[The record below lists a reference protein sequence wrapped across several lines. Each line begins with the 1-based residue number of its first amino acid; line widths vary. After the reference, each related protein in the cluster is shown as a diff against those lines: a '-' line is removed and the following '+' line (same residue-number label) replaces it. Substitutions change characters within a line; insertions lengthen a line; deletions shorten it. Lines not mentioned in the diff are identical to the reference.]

1 MASNLEKLKKVA
13 KPQSKEDL
21 AYAAYRR
28 ENGGWLK
35 KSAMLSLAVEQLLR
49 DKGMSKQ
56 VFAEKLGVTPPQVT
70 KLLSGKENLGLKTI
84 ARIEEVLGE
93 EIVSVPLVR
102 RQCFVTLE
110 ISAGMGENIA
120 ALPYGQPSLAY
131 ENTNVHTSWAQLAP
145 AI

>member
-13 KPQSKEDL
+13 RPQSEEDL
-21 AYAAYRR
+21 EYAAYRL
-28 ENGGWLK
+28 ENGAWLK
-35 KSAMLSLAVEQLLR
+35 KSAMVSLAIEQLLR
-49 DKGMSKQ
+49 EKGISKQ
-56 VFAEKLGVTPPQVT
+56 ELAGKLGVTPPQVT

-93 EIVSVPLVR
+93 EIVSVPLAR

-131 ENTNVHTSWAQLAP
+131 ENTDVHTAWAQLDP

>member
-13 KPQSKEDL
+13 KSQSKEDL

-28 ENGGWLK
+28 ENSGWLK
-35 KSAMLSLAVEQLLR
+35 KSAMLSLAVEQLLK

-84 ARIEEVLGE
+84 ARMEEVLGE
-93 EIVSVPLVR
+93 EIISVPLIR
-102 RQCFVTLE
+102 RKCFVTFE
-110 ISAGMGENIA
+110 VSTNTDENMA
-120 ALPYGQPSLAY
+120 TLPYGKPSYAY
-131 ENTNVHTSWAQLAP
+131 NNTEVHTKWAQLDK

>member
-13 KPQSKEDL
+13 KPQSQEDL
-21 AYAAYRR
+21 VYTTYRR

-56 VFAEKLGVTPPQVT
+56 IFAEKLGVTPPQVT

-84 ARIEEVLGE
+84 ARMEEVLGE
-93 EIVSVPLVR
+93 EIISVPLMR
-102 RQCFVTLE
+102 RKCFVTFE
-110 ISAGMGENIA
+110 VSTSTDENMA
-120 ALPYGQPSLAY
+120 TLPYGKPSCACDRM
-131 ENTNVHTSWAQLAP
+131 EVSVQWAELVE